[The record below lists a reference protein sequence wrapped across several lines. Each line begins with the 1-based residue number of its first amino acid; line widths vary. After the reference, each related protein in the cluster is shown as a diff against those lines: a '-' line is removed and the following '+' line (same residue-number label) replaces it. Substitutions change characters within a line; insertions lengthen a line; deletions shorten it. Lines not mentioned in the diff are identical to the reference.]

1 MTKIQTLTLTGGAW
15 CIAIASTVMAPLAH
29 GADAPAA
36 TVTNPNPTH
45 ESVGAAASDTAI
57 TTQVKAD
64 FVAQKGLT
72 STHIHV
78 RTREGVVRLTGSV
91 PTAAEKQTAADVA
104 KAVKGVTK
112 VQNKLSVRKA

>member
-1 MTKIQTLTLTGGAW
+1 MNTPRILRFAGNAA
-15 CIAIASTVMAPLAH
+15 CIAIASGIMMPLAH
-29 GADAPAA
+29 GADAPPA

-45 ESVGAAASDTAI
+45 ESVGTGISDTGI

-64 FVAQKGLT
+64 LLGQKGLT

-78 RTREGVVRLTGSV
+78 RTRSGVVRLTGSV
-91 PTAAEKQTAADVA
+91 PSAAEKQTAADVA

-112 VQNKLSVRKA
+112 VQNKLSVHKA